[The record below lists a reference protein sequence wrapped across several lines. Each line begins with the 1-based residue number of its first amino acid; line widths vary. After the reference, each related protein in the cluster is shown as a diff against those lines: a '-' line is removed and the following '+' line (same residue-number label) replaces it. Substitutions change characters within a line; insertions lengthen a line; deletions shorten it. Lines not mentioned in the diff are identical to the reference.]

1 MLKHYAFFLTI
12 LVVILVITAG
22 ISYEKS
28 LQPVATIPQN
38 TATQLAQTITVLR
51 PSFMTADYIDNF
63 TKGTPLQG
71 HGYDFIKAEELSGIG
86 ADYLLAIAI
95 HESGWGT
102 NYYSRVYHQIF
113 SWGIWDRGAT
123 SEAYYSSITGC
134 LVGEY
139 QVINGSKV
147 WKDGVPVKIKKLY
160 LTKGAS
166 YYSGE
171 TLSAINKYYASD
183 SSWASAVIDIHS
195 KIVEK
200 LPEDVRA
207 KQWIMG
213 SKIMNGNLPSPDYY
227 TTDYWSKPVTREE
240 LAVILW
246 RIQNK

>member
-1 MLKHYAFFLTI
+1 MKGIIIITIAILLTVCFLSYLMVCTPRPQ
-12 LVVILVITAG
+12 TA
-22 ISYEKS
+22 
-28 LQPVATIPQN
+28 VNTPQ

-51 PSFMTADYIDNF
+51 PSFMEAKYLDDF

-102 NYYSRVYHQIF
+102 NYYSKVYHQIF
-113 SWGIWDRGAT
+113 SWGVWDRGPT

-147 WKDGVPVKIKKLY
+147 WKDGVPVKMKKLY

-183 SSWASAVIDIHS
+183 KSWADAVIDIHS
-195 KIVEK
+195 KIVEN
-200 LPEDVRA
+200 LPEDIRA
-207 KQWIMG
+207 KQWVMG
-213 SKIMNGNLPSPDYY
+213 SKIMNGNLPSPTYY
-227 TTDYWSKPVTREE
+227 TTDYWTKPITREE